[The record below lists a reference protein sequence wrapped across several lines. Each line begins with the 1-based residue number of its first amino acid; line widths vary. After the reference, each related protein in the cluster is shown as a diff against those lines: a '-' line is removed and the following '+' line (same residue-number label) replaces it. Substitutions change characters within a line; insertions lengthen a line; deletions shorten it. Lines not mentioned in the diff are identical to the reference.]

1 MSCGERDRP
10 PHHAAAGGKFARPV
24 PDANPADVAP
34 RGAAA
39 QRLPRARE
47 KRVQTT
53 IEPHPDSGS
62 WNCGGASALLR

>member
-1 MSCGERDRP
+1 MSCGKEDRP

-24 PDANPADVAP
+24 PDAKPAPA
-34 RGAAA
+34 RAGARA